1 MTKKKS
7 KLTSKA
13 SKDSKTSKAS
23 KTSKDKRITKAKLTK
38 KNKRSPS
45 NKSVSS
51 KSTQPQEQYI
61 NNLIT
66 DGELK
71 DPTTLR
77 IGHVTQEFNGSR
89 YIVKKQYGLKY
100 YTVANNEE
108 IACNTLLKENMGKYI
123 SIYKKTKGKHPF
135 KTYNSAVSF
144 ALKQTRLKYP
154 KCLMVTSKYNIDKEN
169 QSAFTT
175 FLDNIK
181 YYSKYGYYKFINL
194 F

>member
-7 KLTSKA
+7 KLT
-13 SKDSKTSKAS
+13 S

-38 KNKRSPS
+38 KNKTSPS
-45 NKSVSS
+45 SKSVSS
-51 KSTQPQEQYI
+51 KSTQPLEQYI

-123 SIYKKTKGKHPF
+123 SIYKKTKGNGPF
-135 KTYNSAVSF
+135 KTFNGARSF

-169 QSAFTT
+169 QSVFAT

-181 YYSKYGYYKFINL
+181 YYSKYGYYKLINL

>member
-1 MTKKKS
+1 MTKKLS
-7 KLTSKA
+7 KLTSKF
-13 SKDSKTSKAS
+13 SNTSKAS
-23 KTSKDKRITKAKLTK
+23 NAIHIIKAKLTK
-38 KNKRSPS
+38 KNKPS
-45 NKSVSS
+45 HSSKRVSS
-51 KSTQPQEQYI
+51 KSTQSQEQYI
-61 NNLIT
+61 NNLIAS
-66 DGELK
+66 GELK
-71 DPTTLR
+71 DPSTLR
-77 IGHVTQEFNGSR
+77 IGHVTQEFNGIR
-89 YIVKKQYGLKY
+89 YIVKKKQGLKY

-123 SIYKKTKGKHPF
+123 SIYIKTKGKHPF

-154 KCLMVTSKYNIDKEN
+154 KCLMVNSKYNIDKEN
-169 QSAFTT
+169 QSVFTT